1 MKKTVPDKP
10 DIIFGT
16 NGPHVSE
23 LTAEEWSQII
33 NHAVSIS
40 TRLLKHRSASNRK
53 LEIERG
59 DFLKTIKTTLILE

>member
-40 TRLLKHRSASNRK
+40 T
-53 LEIERG
+53 
-59 DFLKTIKTTLILE
+59 